1 MVHARIAIA
10 SFIYGGRVL
19 QNPAEF
25 LLETGILDPQAW
37 ILDELNPVRD
47 LD

>member
-1 MVHARIAIA
+1 M
-10 SFIYGGRVL
+10 RVL
-19 QNPAEF
+19 STGDVQNPAEF

-37 ILDELNPVRD
+37 SLDELNAVRD